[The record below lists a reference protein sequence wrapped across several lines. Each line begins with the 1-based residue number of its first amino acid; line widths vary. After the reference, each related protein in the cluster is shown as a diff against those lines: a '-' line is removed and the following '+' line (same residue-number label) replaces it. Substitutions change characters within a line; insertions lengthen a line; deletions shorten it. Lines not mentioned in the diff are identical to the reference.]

1 MIAWLKHRFSYM
13 MNSNMPLNRKQ
24 KEQKPANPELLY
36 PSLLDNNITI
46 RQKFSNSSDL
56 LINEFV
62 VAGHR
67 VSLVMCEAMINT
79 QTMTEI
85 LLEPMMSLQLPPESP
100 PEALLDWIRNDAVLS
115 SDQSEIRTFDEVFQF
130 IMSGFVVVLID
141 GLQIGTSLGMQGFA
155 YRSVSEPSTEVN
167 ERGSREGFV
176 EPIRINLSMIR
187 RRIKSPTMKFE
198 LSQIGTKSKTDIC
211 LVYLTDMVSKRLLEQ
226 VRHRLAQV
234 KLDVLLESGYLQPY
248 LETGPVSIFSS
259 VGVTERPD
267 TLCGKIREG
276 RIAVLVD
283 GTPFALIVPYLF
295 SENFQSLDDYCH
307 RPYFTSFIRI
317 LKYLS
322 FFFTILLPGLYV
334 AVANFHPEM
343 FPRALLFNVA
353 AAEQSTPLP
362 LVFEALII
370 FLIYEI
376 MREAGLRLPR
386 PVGHAVSIVGA
397 LVIGDAAVT
406 AGLIGAP
413 MVMVVALTAISSF
426 VVPSIYEPVTLLRFT
441 FILVG
446 GTMGL
451 YGIAL
456 VLCVVGIN
464 LCTLT
469 SFGIPYTA
477 PITPFNMRDMRD
489 VFIRT
494 SWRSMSDYT
503 PKIQDMP
510 GSAYGDE
517 SGE

>member
-234 KLDVLLESGYLQPY
+234 KLDVLLESGYLQP
-248 LETGPVSIFSS
+248 
-259 VGVTERPD
+259 
-267 TLCGKIREG
+267 
-276 RIAVLVD
+276 
-283 GTPFALIVPYLF
+283 
-295 SENFQSLDDYCH
+295 
-307 RPYFTSFIRI
+307 PYF
-317 LKYLS
+317 
-322 FFFTILLPGLYV
+322 
-334 AVANFHPEM
+334 
-343 FPRALLFNVA
+343 
-353 AAEQSTPLP
+353 
-362 LVFEALII
+362 
-370 FLIYEI
+370 
-376 MREAGLRLPR
+376 LRL
-386 PVGHAVSIVGA
+386 A
-397 LVIGDAAVT
+397 
-406 AGLIGAP
+406 
-413 MVMVVALTAISSF
+413 
-426 VVPSIYEPVTLLRFT
+426 
-441 FILVG
+441 
-446 GTMGL
+446 
-451 YGIAL
+451 
-456 VLCVVGIN
+456 
-464 LCTLT
+464 
-469 SFGIPYTA
+469 
-477 PITPFNMRDMRD
+477 
-489 VFIRT
+489 
-494 SWRSMSDYT
+494 
-503 PKIQDMP
+503 
-510 GSAYGDE
+510 
-517 SGE
+517 